1 MLSIFRT
8 TQFKKDYKKLNQKHK
23 ELTQS
28 VLQLLAQNQKLPNK
42 YRDHK
47 LIDNFLG
54 CRGCHIKPDLLLIY
68 KINNNILELVLV
80 RVGSHSELFKK

>member
-1 MLSIFRT
+1 MLSLFRT

-28 VLQLLAQNQKLPNK
+28 VLQLLVQNKKLPNK

-47 LIDNFLG
+47 LIGNFLG
-54 CRGCHIKPDLLLIY
+54 CRECHIKPDLLLIY

>member
-1 MLSIFRT
+1 MLSLFRT